1 MEESG
6 FFCGLG
12 EVDVPALNV
21 GTEGNF
27 GKFDVKFPKSEK
39 GSLGVAVGL
48 FCGAGLVGAL

>member
-1 MEESG
+1 MEDSG

-48 FCGAGLVGAL
+48 FCGGL